1 MKKRLH
7 KYVMIAIAALLLSTS
22 MSLAAAAADPVRT
35 IDAFLDDQANWV
47 SNQPEVPISN
57 GVITAAA
64 DNTFVGYKGQQL
76 ENEFIEFR
84 LKIEHNG
91 AGWVYIGLG
100 DYADN
105 ALFDE
110 KSATYGLFIQREG
123 TLALSKWKGGVGQGD
138 LINSLI
144 SKELIDGEFHTIQF
158 GTFDTDEGVKIVMN
172 VDGKKALEVVDAY
185 ADRFVGPKYFT
196 ILGENQSR
204 FTLAKVNPDAAPATN
219 EEAAGAAGEGAN
231 AEGGQETASPASTPA
246 AANPKTADSGIALYA
261 IAAALGAAALVLLK
275 VRRQARG

>member
-1 MKKRLH
+1 MRKRMQ
-7 KYVMIAIAALLLSTS
+7 KYVMVAIAALLLSAY
-22 MSLAAAAADPVRT
+22 MSLAAAAAEPVRT
-35 IDAFLDDQANWV
+35 IDAFLDDPANWV
-47 SNQPEVPISN
+47 SNQEQVHFDN
-57 GVITAAA
+57 GSLVAKA
-64 DNTFVGYKGQQL
+64 DNTFVGYKGQTL
-76 ENEFIEFR
+76 ENEFIEFK

-123 TLALSKWKGGVGQGD
+123 TLALSKWKGGAGQGD
-138 LINSLI
+138 LINSLL
-144 SKELIDGEFHTIQF
+144 SEELIDGEFHTIQF

-172 VDGKKALEVVDAY
+172 VDGRKALEVVDAY

-204 FTLAKVNPDAAPATN
+204 FTLAKVNADAAPATN
-219 EEAAGAAGEGAN
+219 EAAAGEGAN
-231 AEGGQETASPASTPA
+231 AAGGQEAAGPDSGSA
-246 AANPKTADSGIALYA
+246 AANPKTADNGIAFYA
-261 IAAALGAAALVLLK
+261 IAAALGAAVLVLLK